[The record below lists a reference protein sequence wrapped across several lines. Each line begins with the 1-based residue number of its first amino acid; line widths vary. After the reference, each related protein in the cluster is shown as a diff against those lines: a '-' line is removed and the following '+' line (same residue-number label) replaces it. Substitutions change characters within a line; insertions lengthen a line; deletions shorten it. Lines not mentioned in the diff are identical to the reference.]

1 LRRSTSAGVIGLLL
15 LALSATPQALQPEIL
30 RAIDGLPPRIV
41 DLFQSPAAFQQAP
54 TGLYYVFDPRAH
66 AVYTIDPTR
75 ALARKAVDI
84 GPENGRILEPF
95 GFDVAAD
102 GSFVV
107 ADVPRGRQRV
117 QLFSAAGDRLGG
129 FFLPGQ
135 PQARIAIDNVM
146 LNGLRS
152 IRYTGKTLLVSHPES
167 GALMTEYSLGGYAFR
182 SIGRLRQTGHE
193 QDPALH
199 VAMNT
204 GIPLVD
210 PAGGYYYVF
219 MTGRPMFRKY
229 DAAGQLVFERAIQG
243 RELDDTLSQQP
254 TVWPRRRADDR
265 EVPFVTPVV
274 RAAAVDPRGQLW
286 ISLAVPYTYVYDAQ
300 GDKVRTVQLMAD
312 GVMSPTS
319 LSFTRTGHLLTTP
332 GCYEFDPAQ

>member
-1 LRRSTSAGVIGLLL
+1 MERGRAVAVLILL
-15 LALSATPQALQPEIL
+15 LAIAARPQALQPAIL
-30 RAIDGLPPRIV
+30 HSIGGLPPRIV
-41 DLFQSPAAFQQAP
+41 GLFENPVGFQQAP

-66 AVYTIDPTR
+66 AVYTVDPTR
-75 ALARKAVDI
+75 TLARKAVDI
-84 GPENGRILEPF
+84 GPESGRILEPF

-117 QLFSAAGDRLGG
+117 QLFSTTGDRLGG

-135 PQARIAIDNVM
+135 PEARITIDNVM

-182 SIGRLRQTGHE
+182 SIGRLRPTGHE
-193 QDPALH
+193 QDPALNI
-199 VAMNT
+199 AMNT
-204 GIPLVD
+204 GIPLID
-210 PAGGYYYVF
+210 PLGGYYYVF
-219 MTGRPMFRKY
+219 MAGQPMFRKY
-229 DAAGQLVFERAIQG
+229 DATGRLVFERAIQG
-243 RELDDTLSQQP
+243 RELDDYLSQQP
-254 TVWPRRRADDR
+254 TVWPRRRVDDR
-265 EVPFVTPVV
+265 EIPFVTPVI

-286 ISLAVPYTYVYDAQ
+286 ISLGVPFTYVYDAQ
-300 GDKVRTVQLMAD
+300 GDKVRTVQFMAA

-319 LSFTRTGHLLTTP
+319 LSFTKAGHLLITP
-332 GCYEFDPAQ
+332 GCYEFDPGND